1 MGSPPTLGVINES
14 ITKLMTLNW
23 KTHILE
29 SPKPT
34 RARTTR
40 DVGEGL
46 KPLGFSS
53 FAGRDANSL
62 AKDQHTKKK
71 KRKKLELAK
80 LTSTMVKEFIS

>member
-14 ITKLMTLNW
+14 ITKLLPLTW
-23 KTHILE
+23 KTHLLA
-29 SPKPT
+29 SPKPRPALT
-34 RARTTR
+34 SPN
-40 DVGEGL
+40 VGEGL

-53 FAGRDANSL
+53 FAGGDANSL

-71 KRKKLELAK
+71 KRKKLEIAK